1 MLKVVYVQFVAL
13 VCLPTVDERDLEEE
27 IMVGS
32 AVFDLAGPTCKCFC
46 PLVCV
51 VHCIHPFLFFSYF
64 VDCRIRIDSSLLY
77 YFVQSSIKISFF
89 YELLLL
95 YESLFTDLLF

>member
-51 VHCIHPFLFFSYF
+51 VHCIHPFLFFF
-64 VDCRIRIDSSLLY
+64 LL
-77 YFVQSSIKISFF
+77 SIVGL
-89 YELLLL
+89 ELTAHCCTILYNLL
-95 YESLFTDLLF
+95 